1 MLEPTG
7 PVPGLISVIQLG
19 TMEYEEACRRQ
30 EALAAAR
37 AAGTSGDVLLL
48 VQHPP
53 VITVGRGGGWEDIL
67 APASVLQQQGVHTVP
82 TDRGGRATYHGPG
95 QLVAYPIL
103 RVATEDLYGYIWR
116 LEEAAIRTVKGYG
129 LAAGRLEG
137 QPGVWVAGR
146 KIAAIG
152 VAVRDGVTRHG
163 LALNVDPQM
172 AHFDLFIPCGL
183 ADHGTTSLALELG
196 RSVDLDEVTR
206 RFVTAFAQVF
216 GRQMVW
222 EDAEGRADEHQARPA
237 ARHPPWLRQRV
248 SRETVA
254 LVEQMEGLL
263 SGLRLHTVCQEA
275 HCPNLGEC
283 FAEGTATFLILGDT
297 CTRNCRFCAVQHGQP
312 RPVDGQ
318 EPEHVAEAAA
328 RLGLQHVVI
337 TSVTR
342 DDLPDGGAGHF
353 AATVRA
359 VRQRLPSAHVE
370 VLIPDLRSSRQAL
383 GTVLAAAPDVLNHNL
398 ETVPRLYARV
408 RPGADYER
416 SLQLLAWAK
425 ADAPQSLTKS
435 GLMLGLGE
443 HTAEVL
449 QVLHDLRQA
458 GCDLLTL
465 GQYLRP
471 SEAHLPISRYVTP
484 EEFGWYR
491 QKAQE
496 MGFRGVA
503 SGPLVRSSHHAREL
517 WLQAR
522 QTTAEAST
530 TKTAPS

>member
-1 MLEPTG
+1 
-7 PVPGLISVIQLG
+7 
-19 TMEYEEACRRQ
+19 
-30 EALAAAR
+30 
-37 AAGTSGDVLLL
+37 
-48 VQHPP
+48 
-53 VITVGRGGGWEDIL
+53 
-67 APASVLQQQGVHTVP
+67 
-82 TDRGGRATYHGPG
+82 
-95 QLVAYPIL
+95 
-103 RVATEDLYGYIWR
+103 
-116 LEEAAIRTVKGYG
+116 
-129 LAAGRLEG
+129 
-137 QPGVWVAGR
+137 
-146 KIAAIG
+146 
-152 VAVRDGVTRHG
+152 
-163 LALNVDPQM
+163 
-172 AHFDLFIPCGL
+172 
-183 ADHGTTSLALELG
+183 
-196 RSVDLDEVTR
+196 
-206 RFVTAFAQVF
+206 
-216 GRQMVW
+216 
-222 EDAEGRADEHQARPA
+222 
-237 ARHPPWLRQRV
+237 
-248 SRETVA
+248 
-254 LVEQMEGLL
+254 MEGLL